1 MRNAVLLLAVL
12 PALWACPVN
21 APDLTPIQEEPGA
34 AAAVLLSSVNVADP
48 QAEDQLLDGFHG
60 LENGAWRWTM
70 RRFAVALQ
78 PPPPEAAPEPMFLEM
93 RFTVPEIIA
102 RRFGGAK
109 IMAKVNGRALAPE
122 SFEGQGEFLYS
133 QEVSAAVPGG
143 QPARVE
149 FELENAVPTGE
160 VDQRELGVIVTSI
173 ALQVSGPPDKFP
185 AGKRTFP
192 RLLAWLIPPAICL
205 SVYWV
210 GLWCWFHT
218 DDFSLL
224 SLVRLPPNEFW
235 ASMIE
240 PRAQGTFRPLSER
253 LFFYLFHGWFGFDA
267 FPFRA
272 AAFATHFAN
281 LALLTLLTRQLS
293 GKLGLGVFA
302 ASLWTIHHGLAYP
315 LTWSSAFNQ
324 ILCSFFMLSGLLMFA
339 RFAAG
344 GGRGWYWAQ
353 LAAFLGGLGSLET
366 AVVYP
371 ALCLALGL
379 VQRQKRALWA
389 LPLLSVSALFGWL
402 QIAGSSGLRGSI
414 YAISFHPETILAN
427 LAWYAREAIAPAQGA
442 PYLLPCG
449 LALTALAAL
458 QLWARNRAVQFGLCW
473 FLVTLA
479 PYLVFEG
486 RQAHYYLAIPAAG
499 LAVFLAGAL
508 DWKRSC
514 RQLVAAAALFAC
526 AVIGW
531 QSLDL
536 GRAVAANN
544 YRFGLSARNLLTGRC
559 ACQEIACRQNNP
571 ADGRRAVGVLQFR
584 LSRYFPTCKHIR
596 CLSHARR
603 EYDCPTAGLPADRSA
618 FRYRPRYAVDGYRGL
633 RGRLQRLASPP
644 ARDHVAVPRD
654 AERPPGA
661 ARRIAGCARANLMV
675 CRPHPRSARFPWSA
689 QVPAIRSC

>member
-1 MRNAVLLLAVL
+1 M
-12 PALWACPVN
+12 
-21 APDLTPIQEEPGA
+21 
-34 AAAVLLSSVNVADP
+34 
-48 QAEDQLLDGFHG
+48 
-60 LENGAWRWTM
+60 
-70 RRFAVALQ
+70 
-78 PPPPEAAPEPMFLEM
+78 
-93 RFTVPEIIA
+93 
-102 RRFGGAK
+102 
-109 IMAKVNGRALAPE
+109 
-122 SFEGQGEFLYS
+122 
-133 QEVSAAVPGG
+133 
-143 QPARVE
+143 
-149 FELENAVPTGE
+149 
-160 VDQRELGVIVTSI
+160 
-173 ALQVSGPPDKFP
+173 SGPPDKFP

-192 RLLAWLIPPAICL
+192 RLLAWLLPPAICL

-353 LAAFLGGLGSLET
+353 LAAFVGGLGSLET

-414 YAISFHPETILAN
+414 YALSFHPETILAN
-427 LAWYAREAIAPAQGA
+427 LAWYAQEAIAPAQGA

-544 YRFGLSARNLLTGRC
+544 YRFGLSARNLLTGVAHVR
-559 ACQEIACRQNNP
+559 RLH
-571 ADGRRAVGVLQFR
+571 ADKTILLTGVAQSVFY
-584 LSRYFPTCKHIR
+584 SSVYHGIF
-596 CLSHARR
+596 
-603 EYDCPTAGLPADRSA
+603 
-618 FRYRPRYAVDGYRGL
+618 
-633 RGRLQRLASPP
+633 RLASISDVYLTPDGNTIAQLP
-644 ARDHVAVPRD
+644 GYSPIAERFATARDTRLMVTEGSAVVYNASQARLREITSQYR
-654 AERPPGA
+654 ATLNVRLGPPGE
-661 ARRIAGCARANLMV
+661 
-675 CRPHPRSARFPWSA
+675 
-689 QVPAIRSC
+689 